1 MAKNYDIDM
10 GFDSLDPS
18 EVLYQHPSRQSR
30 RSDSQQHTA
39 KSEHS
44 QSSVED
50 NIDDKELNRKRR
62 SPHQD
67 REREQFK
74 EHRNPIIRFFT
85 DERLRVFLGTTL
97 LLACVFVIIAFFS
110 HLKYGALDQSI
121 ALNSTQSE
129 MAANPEEVK
138 NAAGGFGA
146 VLSQVFMCDSLGL
159 GSLVFIFYFWFLAI
173 ALLGFKK
180 CNFWSLTF
188 KTLLLSITISI
199 VFGLVFYTSPS
210 VFKWGGLHGYFI
222 NKFLIDHASVM
233 GAILVSCVLITA
245 VACVY
250 LNELRRLWLKWK
262 ETTNRIELQ
271 EEIRLERK
279 RKAQELDDVT
289 NEKVDSAEKTNYSE
303 SVSLE
308 VPITDAS
315 DSSFDSNVD
324 QENLSLVKLNDKE
337 NANVQET
344 NDIDNIF
351 NEDDSQDYRPSFI
364 NKKVPQESE
373 NKELGFTIQKED
385 QFEAKKTEPQKGFS
399 FTTNDSVD
407 ETHLASESKP
417 NFVFENEDK
426 EEIHDIVNE
435 HDVATEELG
444 SGFSITVPEIE
455 VADGL
460 DIEKE
465 DEDSTSDNNKTAY
478 ELFGPF
484 DHRAEL
490 SHYSFP
496 SIDLLAERETGP
508 VVDMEEQQANK
519 ERIVKTLS
527 DYKIGISK
535 IEATVGPTVTLYE
548 IVPAE
553 GVRISQIK
561 RLEDDIALSLSALGI
576 RITAP
581 IPGKGTVGIEV
592 PNSSPCTVSMRS
604 VITSRKYQESKMALP
619 MAMGATISNEIFIA
633 DLTKMPHL
641 LVAGATGMGKSVG
654 LNAILASLLY
664 KKHPSELKFVLID
677 PKMVEFSLYSKLE
690 RHYLAKLPDEEDAI
704 ITDPSKVIQTLN
716 SLCVEMDDRYALLRK
731 ANVRSIEEYNKKF
744 TERRLS
750 PANGHKYL
758 PYIVVVVDEFAD
770 LIMTAG
776 KEVET
781 PIARIAQKARAVG
794 MHMIIATQRP
804 STNVITGIIKA
815 NFPGRVAFRVSQ
827 MVDSKTILDRTGANQ
842 LIGRGDMLFSHNGSL
857 ERVQCAFISTEEVEA
872 ITQSIDNQAGYE
884 HAYFLPEV
892 PSESIETQGGSAGAS
907 TERDPMFDEAAR
919 FIVQRQVGSTS
930 LLQRKFN
937 IGYNRAGRLMDQ
949 MEAAGIIG
957 PVNGSKPRNI
967 LVDSISLEQILQQS

>member
-1 MAKNYDIDM
+1 M

-18 EVLYQHPSRQSR
+18 EVIYRHPTRQSQR
-30 RSDSQQHTA
+30 ADSQQRTP
-39 KSEHS
+39 KSES
-44 QSSVED
+44 QYTSEERAAE
-50 NIDDKELNRKRR
+50 DKELNNKR
-62 SPHQD
+62 HTIN
-67 REREQFK
+67 RERERESYK
-74 EHRNPIIRFFT
+74 EFRNPIIRFFT

-97 LLACVFVIIAFFS
+97 LLSCIFVVIAFFS
-110 HLKYGALDQSI
+110 HLKYGAVDQSI
-121 ALNSTQSE
+121 ALNSSQAE
-129 MAANPEEVK
+129 MAANPEQVK
-138 NAAGGFGA
+138 NATGGFGA
-146 VLSQVFMCDSLGL
+146 VLSQIFMCDSLGL

-199 VFGLVFYTSPS
+199 VFGLVFYTAPS

-250 LNELRRLWLKWK
+250 LNELRRLWIKWK
-262 ETTNRIELQ
+262 ATTNRLKLQ
-271 EEIRLERK
+271 EEMRLERK

-289 NEKVDSAEKTNYSE
+289 TDNNVPEEKTNSTE
-303 SVSLE
+303 SVSLD
-308 VPITDAS
+308 VPPTDATDEAVPS
-315 DSSFDSNVD
+315 ETV
-324 QENLSLVKLNDKE
+324 QENFTFINLADNE
-337 NANVQET
+337 NANSQDA
-344 NDIDNIF
+344 NDIDIIL
-351 NEDDSQDYRPSFI
+351 NEDDTHDYRPSFMT
-364 NKKVPQESE
+364 KKTQPETE
-373 NKELGFTIQKED
+373 NRPIGFTIQKED
-385 QFEAKKTEPQKGFS
+385 QVEVKKTEPDTVFS
-399 FTTNDSVD
+399 FDTKDPEPEQNTPIDS
-407 ETHLASESKP
+407 TP
-417 NFVFENEDK
+417 NFIFENEPK
-426 EEIHDIVNE
+426 EEIEKEQN
-435 HDVATEELG
+435 DVTEELG
-444 SGFSITVPEIE
+444 EAFSITVPEIE
-455 VADGL
+455 VADDL
-460 DIEKE
+460 DIENR
-465 DEDSTSDNNKTAY
+465 DEDSTSANNKSAF
-478 ELFGPF
+478 ELYGPF

-490 SHYSFP
+490 SHFTFP

-519 ERIVKTLS
+519 ERIVKTLN

-604 VITSRKYQESKMALP
+604 VITSKKYQESKMALP

-633 DLTKMPHL
+633 DLAKMPHL

-716 SLCVEMDDRYALLRK
+716 SLCVEMDDRYSLLRK

-872 ITQSIDNQAGYE
+872 ITQCIDNQAGYE
-884 HAYFLPEV
+884 HAYFLPEA
-892 PSESIETQGGSAGAS
+892 PNESFDNQAGAGAS
-907 TERDPMFDEAAR
+907 VERDPMFDEAAR

-967 LVDSISLEQILQQS
+967 LVDSITLEQILQQA

>member
-1 MAKNYDIDM
+1 M

-18 EVLYQHPSRQSR
+18 EVIYRHPTRQSQR
-30 RSDSQQHTA
+30 ADSQQRTP
-39 KSEHS
+39 KSES
-44 QSSVED
+44 QYTSGERAAE
-50 NIDDKELNRKRR
+50 DKELNNKR
-62 SPHQD
+62 HTIN
-67 REREQFK
+67 RERERESYK
-74 EHRNPIIRFFT
+74 EFRNPIIRFFT

-97 LLACVFVIIAFFS
+97 LLSCIFVVIAFFS
-110 HLKYGALDQSI
+110 HLKYGAVDQSI
-121 ALNSTQSE
+121 ALNSSQAE
-129 MAANPEEVK
+129 MAANPEQVK
-138 NAAGGFGA
+138 NATGGFGA
-146 VLSQVFMCDSLGL
+146 VLSQIFMCDSLGL

-188 KTLLLSITISI
+188 KTLLLAITISI

-250 LNELRRLWLKWK
+250 LNELRRLWIKWK
-262 ETTNRIELQ
+262 ATTNRLKLQ
-271 EEIRLERK
+271 EEMRLERK
-279 RKAQELDDVT
+279 RKAQELDDVAT
-289 NEKVDSAEKTNYSE
+289 DNNVPEEKTNSTE
-303 SVSLE
+303 SVSLD
-308 VPITDAS
+308 VPPTDATDETVPS
-315 DSSFDSNVD
+315 ETV
-324 QENLSLVKLNDKE
+324 QENFTFINLAENE
-337 NANVQET
+337 NANSQDA
-344 NDIDNIF
+344 NDIDNIL
-351 NEDDSQDYRPSFI
+351 NEDDTHDYRPSFMT
-364 NKKVPQESE
+364 KKTQPETE
-373 NKELGFTIQKED
+373 NRPIGFTIQKED
-385 QFEAKKTEPQKGFS
+385 QVEVKKTEPDTVFS
-399 FTTNDSVD
+399 FDTKDSEPEQNTPID
-407 ETHLASESKP
+407 STP
-417 NFVFENEDK
+417 NFIFENEPK
-426 EEIHDIVNE
+426 EEIEKEQN
-435 HDVATEELG
+435 DVTEELG
-444 SGFSITVPEIE
+444 EAFSITVPEIE
-455 VADGL
+455 VADDL
-460 DIEKE
+460 EIENR
-465 DEDSTSDNNKTAY
+465 DEDSTSANNKSAF
-478 ELFGPF
+478 ELYGPF

-490 SHYSFP
+490 SHFTFP

-519 ERIVKTLS
+519 ERIVKTLN

-604 VITSRKYQESKMALP
+604 VITSKKYQESKMALP

-633 DLTKMPHL
+633 DLAKMPHL

-716 SLCVEMDDRYALLRK
+716 SLCVEMDDRYSLLRK

-872 ITQSIDNQAGYE
+872 ITQCIDNQAGYE
-884 HAYFLPEV
+884 HAYFLPEA
-892 PSESIETQGGSAGAS
+892 PNESFDNQAGAGAS
-907 TERDPMFDEAAR
+907 VERDPMFDEAAR

-967 LVDSISLEQILQQS
+967 LVDSITLEQILQ

>member
-1 MAKNYDIDM
+1 M

-18 EVLYQHPSRQSR
+18 EVIYRHPTRQSQR
-30 RSDSQQHTA
+30 ADSQQRTP
-39 KSEHS
+39 KSES
-44 QSSVED
+44 QYTSGERAAE
-50 NIDDKELNRKRR
+50 DKELNNKR
-62 SPHQD
+62 HTIN
-67 REREQFK
+67 RERERESYK
-74 EHRNPIIRFFT
+74 EFRNPIIRFFT

-97 LLACVFVIIAFFS
+97 LLSCIFVVIAFFS
-110 HLKYGALDQSI
+110 HLKYGAVDQSI
-121 ALNSTQSE
+121 ALNSSQAE
-129 MAANPEEVK
+129 MAANPEQVK
-138 NAAGGFGA
+138 NATGGFGA
-146 VLSQVFMCDSLGL
+146 VLSQIFMCDSLGL

-188 KTLLLSITISI
+188 KTLLLAITISI
-199 VFGLVFYTSPS
+199 VFGLVFYTAPS

-250 LNELRRLWLKWK
+250 LNELRRLWIKWK
-262 ETTNRIELQ
+262 ATTNRLKLQ
-271 EEIRLERK
+271 EEMRLERK

-289 NEKVDSAEKTNYSE
+289 TDNNVPEEKTNSTE
-303 SVSLE
+303 SVSLD
-308 VPITDAS
+308 VPPTDATDETVPS
-315 DSSFDSNVD
+315 ETV
-324 QENLSLVKLNDKE
+324 QENFTFINLADNE
-337 NANVQET
+337 NANSQDA
-344 NDIDNIF
+344 NDIDNIL
-351 NEDDSQDYRPSFI
+351 NEDDTHDYRPSFMT
-364 NKKVPQESE
+364 KKTQPETE
-373 NKELGFTIQKED
+373 NRPIGFTIQKED
-385 QFEAKKTEPQKGFS
+385 QVEVKKTEPDTVFS
-399 FTTNDSVD
+399 FDTKDSEPEQNTPID
-407 ETHLASESKP
+407 STP
-417 NFVFENEDK
+417 NFIFENEPK
-426 EEIHDIVNE
+426 EEIEKEQN
-435 HDVATEELG
+435 DVTEELG
-444 SGFSITVPEIE
+444 EAFSITVPEIE
-455 VADGL
+455 VADDL
-460 DIEKE
+460 EIENR
-465 DEDSTSDNNKTAY
+465 DEDSTSANNKSAF
-478 ELFGPF
+478 ELYGPF

-490 SHYSFP
+490 SHFTFP

-519 ERIVKTLS
+519 ERIVKTLN

-604 VITSRKYQESKMALP
+604 VITSKKYQESKMALP

-633 DLTKMPHL
+633 DLAKMPHL

-716 SLCVEMDDRYALLRK
+716 SLCVEMDDRYSLLRK

-872 ITQSIDNQAGYE
+872 ITQCIDNQAGYE
-884 HAYFLPEV
+884 HAYFLPEA
-892 PSESIETQGGSAGAS
+892 PNESFDNQAGAGAS
-907 TERDPMFDEAAR
+907 VERDPMFDEAAR

-967 LVDSISLEQILQQS
+967 LVDSITLEQILQQA

>member
-1 MAKNYDIDM
+1 M

-18 EVLYQHPSRQSR
+18 EVIYRHPTRQSQR
-30 RSDSQQHTA
+30 ADSQQRTP
-39 KSEHS
+39 KSES
-44 QSSVED
+44 QYTSGERAAE
-50 NIDDKELNRKRR
+50 DKELNNKR
-62 SPHQD
+62 HTIN
-67 REREQFK
+67 RERERESYK
-74 EHRNPIIRFFT
+74 EFRNPIIRFFT

-97 LLACVFVIIAFFS
+97 LLSCIFVVIAFFS
-110 HLKYGALDQSI
+110 HLKYGAVDQSI
-121 ALNSTQSE
+121 ALNSSQAE
-129 MAANPEEVK
+129 MAANPEQVK
-138 NAAGGFGA
+138 NATGGFGA
-146 VLSQVFMCDSLGL
+146 VLSQIFMCDSLGL

-188 KTLLLSITISI
+188 KTLLLAITISI
-199 VFGLVFYTSPS
+199 VFGLVFYTAPS

-250 LNELRRLWLKWK
+250 LNELRRLWIKWK
-262 ETTNRIELQ
+262 ATTNRLKLQ
-271 EEIRLERK
+271 EEMRLERK
-279 RKAQELDDVT
+279 RKAQELDDVAT
-289 NEKVDSAEKTNYSE
+289 DNNVPEEKTNSTE
-303 SVSLE
+303 SVSLD
-308 VPITDAS
+308 VPPTDATDETVPS
-315 DSSFDSNVD
+315 ETV
-324 QENLSLVKLNDKE
+324 QENFTFINLADNE
-337 NANVQET
+337 NVNSQDA
-344 NDIDNIF
+344 NDIDIIL
-351 NEDDSQDYRPSFI
+351 NEDDTHDYRPSFMT
-364 NKKVPQESE
+364 KKTQPETE
-373 NKELGFTIQKED
+373 NRPIGFTIQKED
-385 QFEAKKTEPQKGFS
+385 QVEVKKTEPDTVFS
-399 FTTNDSVD
+399 FDTKDSEPEQNTPSD
-407 ETHLASESKP
+407 STPK
-417 NFVFENEDK
+417 FIFENEPK
-426 EEIHDIVNE
+426 EEIEKEQN
-435 HDVATEELG
+435 DVTEELG
-444 SGFSITVPEIE
+444 EAFSITVPEIE
-455 VADGL
+455 VADDL
-460 DIEKE
+460 DIENR
-465 DEDSTSDNNKTAY
+465 DEDSTSANNKSAF
-478 ELFGPF
+478 ELYGPF

-490 SHYSFP
+490 SHFTFP

-519 ERIVKTLS
+519 ERIVKTLN

-604 VITSRKYQESKMALP
+604 VITSKKYQESKMALP

-633 DLTKMPHL
+633 DLAKMPHL

-716 SLCVEMDDRYALLRK
+716 SLCVEMDDRYSLLRK

-872 ITQSIDNQAGYE
+872 ITQCIDNQAGYE
-884 HAYFLPEV
+884 HAYFLPEA
-892 PSESIETQGGSAGAS
+892 PNESFDNQAGAGAS
-907 TERDPMFDEAAR
+907 VERDPMFDEAAR

-967 LVDSISLEQILQQS
+967 LVDSITLEQILQQA

>member
-18 EVLYQHPSRQSR
+18 EVIYRHPTRQSQR
-30 RSDSQQHTA
+30 ADSQQRTP
-39 KSEHS
+39 KSES
-44 QSSVED
+44 QYTSGERAAE
-50 NIDDKELNRKRR
+50 DKELNNKR
-62 SPHQD
+62 HTIN
-67 REREQFK
+67 RERERESYK
-74 EHRNPIIRFFT
+74 EFRNPIIRFFT

-97 LLACVFVIIAFFS
+97 LLSCIFVVIAFFS
-110 HLKYGALDQSI
+110 HLKYGAVDQSI
-121 ALNSTQSE
+121 ALNSSQAE
-129 MAANPEEVK
+129 IAANPEQVK
-138 NAAGGFGA
+138 NATGGFGA
-146 VLSQVFMCDSLGL
+146 VLSQIFMCDSLGL

-188 KTLLLSITISI
+188 KTLLLAITISI
-199 VFGLVFYTSPS
+199 VFGLVFYTAPS

-250 LNELRRLWLKWK
+250 LNELRRLWIKWK
-262 ETTNRIELQ
+262 ATTNRLKLQ
-271 EEIRLERK
+271 EEMRLERK
-279 RKAQELDDVT
+279 RKAQELDDVAT
-289 NEKVDSAEKTNYSE
+289 DNNVPEEKTNSTE
-303 SVSLE
+303 SVSLD
-308 VPITDAS
+308 VPPTDATDETVPS
-315 DSSFDSNVD
+315 ETV
-324 QENLSLVKLNDKE
+324 QENFTFINLAENE
-337 NANVQET
+337 NANSQDA
-344 NDIDNIF
+344 NDIDNIL
-351 NEDDSQDYRPSFI
+351 NEDDTHDYRPSFMT
-364 NKKVPQESE
+364 KKTQPETE
-373 NKELGFTIQKED
+373 NRPIGFTIQKED
-385 QFEAKKTEPQKGFS
+385 QVEVKKTEPDTVFS
-399 FTTNDSVD
+399 FDTKDSEPEQNTPID
-407 ETHLASESKP
+407 STP
-417 NFVFENEDK
+417 NFIFENEPK
-426 EEIHDIVNE
+426 EEIEKEQN
-435 HDVATEELG
+435 DVTEELG
-444 SGFSITVPEIE
+444 EAFSITVPEIE
-455 VADGL
+455 VADDL
-460 DIEKE
+460 EIENR
-465 DEDSTSDNNKTAY
+465 DEDSTSANNKSAF
-478 ELFGPF
+478 ELYGPF

-490 SHYSFP
+490 SHFTFP

-519 ERIVKTLS
+519 ERIVKTLN

-604 VITSRKYQESKMALP
+604 VITSKKYQESKMALP

-633 DLTKMPHL
+633 DLAKMPHL

-716 SLCVEMDDRYALLRK
+716 SLCVEMDDRYSLLRK

-872 ITQSIDNQAGYE
+872 ITQCIDNQAGYE
-884 HAYFLPEV
+884 HAYFLPEA
-892 PSESIETQGGSAGAS
+892 PNESFDNQAGAGAS
-907 TERDPMFDEAAR
+907 VERDPMFDEAAR

-967 LVDSISLEQILQQS
+967 LVDSITLEQILQ